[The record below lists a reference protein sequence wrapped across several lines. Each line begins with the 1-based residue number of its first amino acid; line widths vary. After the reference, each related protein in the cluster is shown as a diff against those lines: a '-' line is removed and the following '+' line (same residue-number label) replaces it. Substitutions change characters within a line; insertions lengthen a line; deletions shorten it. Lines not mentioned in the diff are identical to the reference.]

1 MPKVATAPAI
11 IKSKKSKRPKGKSR
25 PKKTKVILGKDG
37 KAASGI
43 SMRYPKHVPTK
54 REAIGIM

>member
-1 MPKVATAPAI
+1 MPKVATAPKAI
-11 IKSKKSKRPKGKSR
+11 RSKKSKRPKGKSR

-37 KAASGI
+37 KAPAGM
-43 SMRYPKHVPTK
+43 SMRQPQHVPTK